1 VFDNII
7 KKEYDYIMIYLSNF
21 AASGNHPDAV
31 SIAAITP
38 RGFKGG
44 VRKDLAPPFSLVK
57 AYKDEKITEAEY
69 IMEYGK
75 RIYSLDIERIAG
87 ELDGKILLCYCDKNA
102 MCHRTLLGLFLNTEL
117 GVEVEEIGGFGELF
131 TVPFNEVGNPLT
143 LFLTP
148 EQIEKHGLQDLG
160 TNNIIGKWRELK
172 KRNLLN
178 LFSPKE

>member
-1 VFDNII
+1 MAGKD
-7 KKEYDYIMIYLSNF
+7 SR
-21 AASGNHPDAV
+21 AV

-38 RGFKGG
+38 RGFKGA

-69 IMEYGK
+69 ILEYGK
-75 RIYSLDIERIAG
+75 RIYALDLERIAE
-87 ELDGKILLCYCDKNA
+87 ELDEKILLCYCDKNA
-102 MCHRTLLGLFLNTEL
+102 MCHRTLLGLFLHTEL

-131 TVPFNEVGNPLT
+131 TVPFNEVENPMT

-148 EQIEKHGLQDLG
+148 EQIEKHGLQDLE
-160 TNNIIGKWRELK
+160 TNDIIGKWKELK

-178 LFSPKE
+178 LFFPKE

>member
-1 VFDNII
+1 
-7 KKEYDYIMIYLSNF
+7 MIYLSNF
-21 AASGNHPDAV
+21 AMAGKDSRAV

-38 RGFKGG
+38 RGFKGA

-69 IMEYGK
+69 ILEYGK
-75 RIYSLDIERIAG
+75 RIYALDLERIAE
-87 ELDGKILLCYCDKNA
+87 ELDEKILLCYCDKNA
-102 MCHRTLLGLFLNTEL
+102 MCHRTLLGLFLHTEL

-131 TVPFNEVGNPLT
+131 TVPFNEVENPMT

-148 EQIEKHGLQDLG
+148 EQIEKHGLQDLE
-160 TNNIIGKWRELK
+160 TNDIIGKWKELK

-178 LFSPKE
+178 LFFPKE